1 MSHWP
6 ATLPWPDLL
15 ALTGHFL
22 MLSMLSIGGAIA
34 TAPDMHR
41 YLVGERGWISETQF
55 TDSVAL
61 AQAARGPNLLFVAVL
76 SWNVSGPLGALA
88 AMAGM
93 LAPST
98 VLTLAVTRWAHQRKE
113 SRGVRAFNAGLAPV
127 TLGLLLATAWVL
139 ADPVKDRP
147 GAWLLAGGAVV
158 WMMATKRSPLWPV
171 AAGALVGALGGV

>member
-6 ATLPWPDLL
+6 AALPWPELL
-15 ALTGHFL
+15 ALLGHFL
-22 MLSMLSIGGAIA
+22 TLSMLSIGGAIA

-41 YLVGERGWISETQF
+41 FLVAERGWI
-55 TDSVAL
+55 TDAEFSASIAL
-61 AQAARGPNLLFVAVL
+61 AQAAPGPNLLFVAVL
-76 SWNVSGPLGALA
+76 GWNVSGPLGAAA

-93 LAPST
+93 LLPST
-98 VLTLAVTRWAHQRKE
+98 VLTLSVTRWAQQRRE
-113 SRGVRAFNAGLAPV
+113 SRGVRAFNSGLAPV

-147 GAWLLAGGAVV
+147 GAWLLAAGAVA
-158 WMMATKRSPLWPV
+158 WMTLTKRSPLWPV